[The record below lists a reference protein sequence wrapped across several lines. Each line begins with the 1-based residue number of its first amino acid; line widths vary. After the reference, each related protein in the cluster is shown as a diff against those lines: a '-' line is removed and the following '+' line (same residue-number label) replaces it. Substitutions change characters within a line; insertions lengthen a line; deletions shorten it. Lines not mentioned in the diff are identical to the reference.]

1 MDLKL
6 SDRRIHEYVAVF
18 SDQQRRTEVLLG
30 YNQLLARFQGEK
42 DQNKLVRIRTVLK
55 TQQASLRRQG
65 LLIPELDRYMSRA
78 EFRISAPGLP
88 AAISNP

>member
-1 MDLKL
+1 
-6 SDRRIHEYVAVF
+6 
-18 SDQQRRTEVLLG
+18 VLLG

-42 DQNKLVRIRTVLK
+42 DQNKLVRIRSVLK